1 VLTQLQQLS
10 VDSGGLFGE
19 IVNFAVMLK
28 LKLKLPL
35 PEDVAV
41 ELARIRKQVEGQQE
55 LSSSPEFGIALFRID
70 QFLSWLML
78 SFHADGQS
86 LSPQPGAKILQT
98 ELLLRNYSETATS
111 HTASLIHLIV
121 ELRQQ

>member
-1 VLTQLQQLS
+1 MGELLSNPLHQRKSWKLITRVLTQLQQLS

-70 QFLSWLML
+70 QFLS
-78 SFHADGQS
+78 
-86 LSPQPGAKILQT
+86 
-98 ELLLRNYSETATS
+98 
-111 HTASLIHLIV
+111 
-121 ELRQQ
+121 